1 MPRVTTAIMKLSRKC
16 NSNLLKILQSESS
29 HELSSNR
36 FKNDKTEPLGDFV
49 VDWDSPRSEDVVLR
63 KTCNSG
69 EELAVTALLGEETIE
84 DDDRLPREALMKVCI
99 KKPGLSSILQFDCG
113 VFSKGEDGIEFNIR
127 HAHYL
132 PSTSSLG
139 SSLYR
144 GPLFSTLDPQLQDE
158 LKQYLVTKGIGKSL
172 TNFLLLHLHKKEQNQ
187 YENWLEK
194 LKAYVAQGQ
203 ETDS

>member
-1 MPRVTTAIMKLSRKC
+1 M
-16 NSNLLKILQSESS
+16 Q
-29 HELSSNR
+29 
-36 FKNDKTEPLGDFV
+36 NDKTEPLGDFV

-69 EELAVTALLGEETIE
+69 EELAVTTALLGEETIE

-194 LKAYVAQGQ
+194 LKAYIAQGQ

>member
-1 MPRVTTAIMKLSRKC
+1 MPRITTALMKLSRKC
-16 NSNLLKILQSESS
+16 NSNLLKVLQSESA

-49 VDWDSPRSEDVVLR
+49 VDYDSPPSEDVVLR
-63 KTCNSG
+63 KKCDSG
-69 EELAVTALLGEETIE
+69 EELAVTALLGEDTTE
-84 DDDRLPREALMKVCI
+84 DDDRLPREVLMKVCI

-113 VFSKGEDGIEFNIR
+113 VLSKGEDGIEFDIR
-127 HAHYL
+127 QAYYL
-132 PSTSSLG
+132 PSASSLG

-172 TNFLLLHLHKKEQNQ
+172 TNFLLVHLHKKEQNQ

-203 ETDS
+203 GSES

>member
-1 MPRVTTAIMKLSRKC
+1 M
-16 NSNLLKILQSESS
+16 Q
-29 HELSSNR
+29 
-36 FKNDKTEPLGDFV
+36 NDITEPVGDFV

-63 KTCNSG
+63 KKCDSG

-84 DDDRLPREALMKVCI
+84 DDVWLPREALMKVCI

-113 VFSKGEDGIEFNIR
+113 VFSKAEDGIEFDIR
-127 HAHYL
+127 HAYYL
-132 PSTSSLG
+132 PSASSFT

-172 TNFLLLHLHKKEQNQ
+172 TNFLLVHLHKKEQNQ

-194 LKAYVAQGQ
+194 LKVYVAQGQ
-203 ETDS
+203 GSES